1 MRLVLFRD
9 LCGLRS
15 GLDEIIVEAIDH
27 TFDVGRFKNR
37 VGSRRMRDRC
47 CSYVVARDREAR

>member
-9 LCGLRS
+9 LRGLRPW
-15 GLDEIIVEAIDH
+15 LDEIIVEMIVH

-37 VGSRRMRDRC
+37 VGSRRTNDT
-47 CSYVVARDREAR
+47 